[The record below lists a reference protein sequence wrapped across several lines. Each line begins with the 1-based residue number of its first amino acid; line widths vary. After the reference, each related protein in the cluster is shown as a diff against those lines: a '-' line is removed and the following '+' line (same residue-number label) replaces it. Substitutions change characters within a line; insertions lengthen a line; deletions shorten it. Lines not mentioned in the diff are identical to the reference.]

1 MFEEQQNT
9 EKINDNVNEEEIL
22 LDDLNGPNSGDDIED
37 IFAGTDN
44 ENLFDAN
51 ESVSSA
57 FSNEEE
63 IGNPNKKKLLMVFLI
78 CLVVIF
84 ISIVAFITLKKVKE

>member
-63 IGNPNKKKLLMVFLI
+63 LDILGLDSSSLDNGFLKLTNTTIRL
-78 CLVVIF
+78 
-84 ISIVAFITLKKVKE
+84 